1 MTDTEIAETNQ
12 PIDEKVSLLK
22 LPVRRMDGSATGEE
36 LELDPCLFGL
46 PRNDHV
52 LYLAVKAEL
61 TNRRQG
67 THSTLTRTMTRGG
80 GAKPW
85 RQKGRG
91 AARAG
96 TRRSPIWRGGGI
108 TFGPQPHDYKMKL
121 PAKVRKQARKI
132 ALSVKA
138 QAGAIILIEDFD
150 LEQPKTRTIA
160 LMLSSLEATGQST
173 LLLIDGRKPVVVKSC
188 RNIPRLEI
196 REATT
201 ASAYDILRARRL
213 IISRSAVD
221 SLSGGLAGEK

>member
-1 MTDTEIAETNQ
+1 MADTEVAETTQ
-12 PIDEKVSLLK
+12 VTDKKVAQLK
-22 LPVRRMDGSATGEE
+22 LPVRRMDGSVTGEE
-36 LELDPCLFGL
+36 FELDPSLFGL

-96 TRRSPIWRGGGI
+96 TRRSPIWRGGAI
-108 TFGPQPHDYKMKL
+108 TFGPQPHDYKIKL
-121 PAKVRKQARKI
+121 PVKVKKQARKI

-138 QAGAIILIEDFD
+138 QAGAIILVEDFD
-150 LEQPKTRTIA
+150 IQQPRTRTIA
-160 LMLSSLEATGQST
+160 SMLSSFKADGQSA
-173 LLLIDGRKPVVVKSC
+173 LLLIDGHKPAVVKSC
-188 RNIPRLEI
+188 RNIPRLEV
-196 REATT
+196 REAMT

-221 SLSGGLAGEK
+221 SLSGGLADEK